1 MYGIEL
7 NQEQAEMLENELS
20 KDAIYIWIWITQ
32 IFWFEAWMICW
43 IIDSEWIESFLEW
56 NHMKEYKKTKIKKAV
71 ESLLCCWILILE
83 NGKLKFDKDRYLE
96 LNDLWTKIEKEKH
109 TNYKWIWTYENVLE
123 YENMVKYVNKLID

>member
-1 MYGIEL
+1 MNWKL
-7 NQEQAEMLENELS
+7 
-20 KDAIYIWIWITQ
+20 
-32 IFWFEAWMICW
+32 
-43 IIDSEWIESFLEW
+43 LEW
-56 NHMKEYKKTKIKKAV
+56 NHMKEFKKTKIKKAV

>member
-43 IIDSEWIESFLEW
+43 IIDSEWIESF
-56 NHMKEYKKTKIKKAV
+56 
-71 ESLLCCWILILE
+71 
-83 NGKLKFDKDRYLE
+83 
-96 LNDLWTKIEKEKH
+96 
-109 TNYKWIWTYENVLE
+109 
-123 YENMVKYVNKLID
+123 